1 MTVVL
6 ATEAV
11 DLFVERTIAAAGDD
25 ELATL
30 VAGTK
35 SNFGGVA
42 RAGCFGEVGFDAAGS
57 EDAASFVELFA
68 AVSASTTSVWIV
80 NQERVA
86 KLRSSF
92 HLAGIPLVSV
102 GSN

>member
-1 MTVVL
+1 MAVL
-6 ATEAV
+6 LACEAV
-11 DLFVERTIAAAGDD
+11 DDFVESAVAAAGDD

-68 AVSASTTSVWIV
+68 AVGASTTSVWIV

-86 KLRSSF
+86 KLRR
-92 HLAGIPLVSV
+92 HLH
-102 GSN
+102 